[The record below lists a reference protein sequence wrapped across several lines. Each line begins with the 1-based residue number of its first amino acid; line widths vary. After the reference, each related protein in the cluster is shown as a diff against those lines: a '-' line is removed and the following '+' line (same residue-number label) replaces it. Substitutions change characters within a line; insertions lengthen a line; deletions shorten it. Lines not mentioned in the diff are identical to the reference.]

1 MRILAVLLVVFLA
14 SPLLAAEPNVHR
26 DLAYSEPKNE
36 RQTLDVYT
44 PAEGKD
50 HPVVVWIHG
59 GGWQAGDKKEVDQ
72 KPQAFVDKGFVFVSI
87 NYRLLPNNVTIKQ
100 MAGDVAKAIRW
111 TYDHAKDYG
120 GDPDTMF
127 VMGHSA
133 GAQLAAL
140 VCTDDGYLKAEKLS
154 LSNIKGCVPVDGDTY
169 DVPLQIQ
176 TVEQKR
182 ADGYRRKFGDADSQ
196 KDLSP
201 VTHAAKGKNIPPVL
215 ILHVAEHPETKL
227 QSQRLAKALQEAGV
241 SAKAY
246 PAEGKTHDT
255 INADLGLPD
264 DKPTKELFGFL
275 DALLKK

>member
-1 MRILAVLLVVFLA
+1 MRIIAVLSVAFLA
-14 SPLLAAEPNVHR
+14 SPLRADEPKVHR
-26 DLAYSEPKNE
+26 DLAYAEPKSE
-36 RQTLDVYT
+36 RQTLDVYA
-44 PAEGKD
+44 PSEGKD

-59 GGWQAGDKKEVDQ
+59 GGLQAGDKKEMDK

-120 GDPDTMF
+120 GDPDTIF

-140 VCTDDGYLKAEKLS
+140 VCTDEGYLKAEKPS

-201 VTHAAKGKNIPPVL
+201 VTHVAKGKNIPPVL
-215 ILHVAEHPETKL
+215 LLHVAEHPETKL
-227 QSQRLAKALQEAGV
+227 QSQRLAKALQEASV
-241 SAKAY
+241 SAKAF

-275 DALLKK
+275 DAVLKK